1 MQKVNFRT
9 EIPIKK
15 EQNVIDYNSVILLL
29 GSCFSDTIGKK
40 FDYYKFKSI
49 SNPFGVIF
57 NVISMEKLLTRA
69 LDSNFFVKSD
79 FIYHNEQWHNLDLHS
94 DFSNSDL
101 DVAITESNLALELVR
116 KQILQASHS
125 ILTLGTAWVYTYKKT
140 NEFVANCHKI
150 PQEKFTKKLLSVSE
164 IKAAINRIISKVQ
177 QYNSNI
183 NFIFTLSPVRH
194 VKDGFTENNRSKA
207 HLLTTIHQV
216 ISTNVFYFPAY
227 EIMLDDL
234 RDYRFYEAD
243 MLHPNAIA
251 VDYIWNIFKQTW
263 LNESVHPILKKV
275 ASIQKGIQHKPFNP
289 TSEKHKIFIEK
300 LKQDKKNLLDEF
312 GVDF

>member
-1 MQKVNFRT
+1 MNFRT
-9 EIPIKK
+9 EIPVKK
-15 EQNVIDYNSVILLL
+15 EQNTIDYNSVILLL

-40 FDYYKFKSI
+40 FNYYKFKSI

-94 DFSNSDL
+94 DFSNLDL
-101 DVAITESNLALELVR
+101 DIAVAESNLALELVK
-116 KQILQASHS
+116 KQILQASHC

-177 QYNSNI
+177 QYNKNI

-194 VKDGFTENNRSKA
+194 VKDGFVENSRSKA
-207 HLLTTIHQV
+207 HLLTAIHQV

-234 RDYRFYEAD
+234 RDYRFYKAD

-263 LNESVHPILKKV
+263 LNESVYPILKKV
-275 ASIQKGIQHKPFNP
+275 ARIQKGMQHKPFDP

>member
-1 MQKVNFRT
+1 MNFRT
-9 EIPIKK
+9 EIPVKK
-15 EQNVIDYNSVILLL
+15 EQNTIDYNSVILLL
-29 GSCFSDTIGKK
+29 GSCFSGTIGEKLN
-40 FDYYKFKSI
+40 YYKFKSI

-57 NVISMEKLLTRA
+57 NVISIEKLLTRA

-101 DVAITESNLALELVR
+101 DVAITESNLALELV
-116 KQILQASHS
+116 KNQILQASHS
-125 ILTLGTAWVYTYKKT
+125 ILTLGTAWIYTYKET

-164 IKAAINRIISKVQ
+164 INVTINRIVSKVQ
-177 QYNSNI
+177 QHNKNI

-194 VKDGFTENNRSKA
+194 IKDGFTENNRSKA
-207 HLLTTIHQV
+207 HLLTAIHQV
-216 ISTNVFYFPAY
+216 TSTNIFYFPAY

-234 RDYRFYEAD
+234 RDYRFYKAD

-263 LNESVHPILKKV
+263 LNESVYPILKKV
-275 ASIQKGIQHKPFNP
+275 ARIQKGMQHKPFNP

>member
-1 MQKVNFRT
+1 MNFRT

-40 FDYYKFKSI
+40 FNYYKFKSI

-94 DFSNSDL
+94 DFSNLDL
-101 DVAITESNLALELVR
+101 DIAVAESNLALELVK
-116 KQILQASHS
+116 KQILQASHG

-177 QYNSNI
+177 QYNKNI

-194 VKDGFTENNRSKA
+194 VKDGFVENSRSKA
-207 HLLTTIHQV
+207 HLLTAIHQV

-234 RDYRFYEAD
+234 RDYRFYKAD

-263 LNESVHPILKKV
+263 LNESVYPILKKV
-275 ASIQKGIQHKPFNP
+275 ASIQKGMQHKPFNP
-289 TSEKHKIFIEK
+289 TSEKHKIFMEK